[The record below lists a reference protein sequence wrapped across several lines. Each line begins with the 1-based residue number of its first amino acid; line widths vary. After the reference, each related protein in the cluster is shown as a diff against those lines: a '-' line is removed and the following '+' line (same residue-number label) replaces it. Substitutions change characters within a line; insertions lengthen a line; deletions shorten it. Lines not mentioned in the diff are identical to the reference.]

1 MLLRRYSSP
10 EPVFSS
16 RGCPMELSE
25 LLESALR
32 IVCVSR
38 DDRALRIRED
48 FVDRRESLELVES
61 VLGGS

>member
-1 MLLRRYSSP
+1 
-10 EPVFSS
+10 
-16 RGCPMELSE
+16 MELSE